1 MTVDE
6 SLQRV
11 LAYTGLELDQIDA
24 ESSRRLALGLGLDE
38 GTLLDF
44 VAYMESLA
52 RDTSGAKP
60 SEFDLR
66 IGNWR
71 LDLAKESIRGLVM
84 SSVLSAV
91 FVAHDMKLAGVAVLS
106 AVLPSLLEIESVSL
120 SPGDERLLIEVRRT
134 QDVADESVRAD
145 ALYERLSD
153 EARDGLN
160 RYDFADF
167 VDRLRGA
174 GLATTNA
181 EDGTVLLLDSG
192 AKRPLISIR

>member
-1 MTVDE
+1 
-6 SLQRV
+6 
-11 LAYTGLELDQIDA
+11 
-24 ESSRRLALGLGLDE
+24 
-38 GTLLDF
+38 
-44 VAYMESLA
+44 MESVA
-52 RDTSGAKP
+52 REASDAKP
-60 SEFDLR
+60 SELDLR

-160 RYDFADF
+160 R
-167 VDRLRGA
+167 
-174 GLATTNA
+174 
-181 EDGTVLLLDSG
+181 
-192 AKRPLISIR
+192 